1 MEQNSTKLKFGEKI
15 GYASGDL
22 ACNLVYQ
29 TISMFLLIFYVDV
42 YGITPVQASI
52 LFLVAR
58 VWDAINDPI
67 MGLIVDKTKTRWGK
81 FRPYLL
87 FGAIPFGLLG
97 ILCFTTPNLGE
108 TGKLIYAYV
117 TYIGLGMIYTVVNV
131 PFGALSS
138 AMTQDSNER
147 TSIAAM
153 RTFFATMAG
162 AIVAIGLPKMVTKFG
177 AGNEAFGYQIS
188 IAIFAG
194 LGIILLYVAFFSA
207 KERYSNS
214 DKNAKSITV
223 KDTAKMIRANKP
235 LMIICLLFVVLFGN
249 ITIAGSVG
257 TFYFKYN
264 LQRYDLFGLNA
275 ALGMVINMAIIPFVP
290 GLAKKFEKKRLLMI
304 ALFINLLRPL
314 SMIGDNI
321 PLIFVGTVLGS
332 MGAGILAGLIWGL
345 VPDTIE
351 YGQWKTGV
359 RAEGA
364 VYVATGFFFKIGM
377 ALGGILPGFVM
388 EWTGYVKN
396 ADQTPLAL
404 MGIKI
409 LIMGVPLILSIAM
422 LVIMKFYNLDTATY
436 NKIVKELNERKAN
449 ATVTTV

>member
-1 MEQNSTKLKFGEKI
+1 MQGTVKLKMREKL

-42 YGITPVQASI
+42 YGISPKQASI
-52 LFLVAR
+52 LFVVAR

-81 FRPYLL
+81 FRPYIL
-87 FGAIPFGLLG
+87 FGAIPFGIIG
-97 ILCFTTPNLGE
+97 VLCFSTPDLTQ
-108 TGKLIYAYV
+108 TGKLIYAYI
-117 TYIGLGMIYTVVNV
+117 TYIGLGMIYTIVNV

-162 AIVAIGLPKMVTKFG
+162 AIVAIGLPIMVTKLG
-177 AGNEAFGYQIS
+177 NGNEALGYQLS
-188 IAIFAG
+188 IGIFAV
-194 LGIILLYVAFFSA
+194 LGVVLLFLSFFSS
-207 KERYSNS
+207 KERYTSNGS
-214 DKNAKSITV
+214 KGSSVTV
-223 KDTAKMIRANKP
+223 KGTAKMIKNNRP

-249 ITIAGSVG
+249 MTIAGSVG
-257 TFYFKYN
+257 TFYFQYN

-290 GLAKKFEKKRLLMI
+290 LLAKKFEKKRLLMI
-304 ALFINLLRPL
+304 ALVINLIRPL
-314 SMIGDNI
+314 SMVGDHI
-321 PLIFVGTVLGS
+321 PLIFIGTILGS

-351 YGQWKTGV
+351 YGEWKSGI

-364 VYVATGFFFKIGM
+364 VYAATGFFFKIGM
-377 ALGGILPGFVM
+377 ALGGILPGFVLD
-388 EWTGYVKN
+388 WTGYVPN
-396 ADQTPLAL
+396 AVQTPTAL

-409 LIMGVPLILSIAM
+409 LIMGVPFILSVVMI
-422 LVIMKFYNLDTATY
+422 VIMSFYKLDTKTY
-436 NKIVKELNERKAN
+436 NKIVEELHQRREMA
-449 ATVTTV
+449 VTQE